1 MPRHR
6 ILLLLVPALV
16 ALGCVRAPLA
26 AVKPD
31 DKPAEKVAEKT
42 AEKADDKAEQPAA
55 KDSADKLGRNLVD
68 LVDKDIAADFAV
80 RPKGKEKNVKWSA
93 ALGTIAYGGP
103 VVAGGKIYVGT
114 NNGKPRDAALVA
126 DMGVLM
132 CFNEADGKFLWQ
144 HAYEKLD
151 EGQDAPTQGIA
162 STPWVEGDRLWYVNN
177 RAEFVCS
184 DTSGKV
190 VWKFDMIKEL
200 DIYVGQLVYTSPLV
214 VGDLVYGLTCNGAD
228 AHKSNKLPKPKAP
241 SLVALDKKTGKLAW
255 TNALPGANVMRGQ
268 WTNPSAAII
277 DGKAQVIY
285 GGGDGWLYGLDAKD
299 GSLLWKFDCNPKKAT
314 PYKAGGGGQ
323 KSFVI
328 GTPVVHEGRCYIGI
342 GQEPDDGPG
351 VGHLWCVD
359 ITKTPK
365 NKDKDLSPVGDDFD
379 PASKANADSGL
390 VWHYGGMVVPKPK
403 GDEREWIFGRTMGT
417 VAVHDGIVYAAELAG
432 YLHALDAKTG
442 KKLWEHDFT
451 EDTWCS
457 PYHVDGRIYLG
468 TNAGD
473 LYIFKAGKTYG
484 PPKKVTIGQPVKVPV
499 VAANGVLYIN
509 AGSTLYAIKK

>member
-1 MPRHR
+1 MPRPR
-6 ILLLLVPALV
+6 VLLLFLPAL
-16 ALGCVRAPLA
+16 LLMSCVRAPLA
-26 AVKPD
+26 A
-31 DKPAEKVAEKT
+31 EKADGEVAEK
-42 AEKADDKAEQPAA
+42 AGDKGPAGMTGG
-55 KDSADKLGRNLVD
+55 SLGRNLVN

-80 RPKGKEKNVKWSA
+80 RPKGKEKNVKWAA
-93 ALGTIAYGGP
+93 ALGTVAYGGP

-114 NNGKPRDAALVA
+114 NNGKPRDHAVE
-126 DMGVLM
+126 DDRGVLM
-132 CFNEADGKFLWQ
+132 CFNEADGKLLWQ
-144 HAYEKLD
+144 HTYEKLD
-151 EGQDAPTQGIA
+151 EGQDVLPTQGIA

-190 VWKFDMIKEL
+190 VWKYDMIKEL
-200 DIYVGQLVYTSPLV
+200 DIYVGQLAYTSPLV
-214 VGDLVYGLTCNGAD
+214 VGDLVYGLTSNGVD
-228 AHKSNKLPKPKAP
+228 AGTGKLPKPKAP
-241 SLVALDKKTGKLAW
+241 SLVALHKKTGKFAW
-255 TNALPGANVMRGQ
+255 SNALPGANVMRGQ
-268 WTNPSAAII
+268 WTSPTAAIV
-277 DGKAQVIY
+277 DGKAQIIY
-285 GGGDGWLYGLDAKD
+285 GGGDGWLYGLNAKD

-323 KSFVI
+323 KSFII
-328 GTPVVHEGRCYIGI
+328 GTPVVHENRCFIGV

-359 ITKTPK
+359 ITKKPK
-365 NKDKDLSPVGDDFD
+365 GKDKDLSPVGDDFD
-379 PASKANADSGL
+379 PKSKANADSGL

-403 GDEREWIFGRTMGT
+403 NDDDRVWVFGRTMST
-417 VAVHDGIVYAAELAG
+417 VAVHDGIVYAAELVG

-457 PYHVDGRIYLG
+457 PYYVDGRVYLG
-468 TNAGD
+468 TNSGD
-473 LYIFKAGKTYG
+473 LYTFKAGKTYA

-499 VAANGVLYIN
+499 VVANGVLYIN